1 MAKPSEKIPN
11 KIHFIWLGNILQQR
25 YLIPILTLA
34 SIARRSDFEINL
46 WVDKESNYWRAL
58 DAYPMDLAVI
68 NHPQIRN
75 IEELADK
82 MKEDS
87 FYLENNLNE
96 IANKTTVSPF
106 FRENNT
112 FNDFWQCVKREMIGL
127 KNLAAA
133 SDLLRYAILYQ
144 AGGYYFD
151 TDTKFHLTPK
161 SILCSENS
169 ILGFK
174 VQGAYAI
181 ENDIFSFGG
190 GNDLIA
196 ALPKHPILK
205 QIIKDLLH
213 AYKKGD
219 LEQLVLPLEKPV
231 KDKSIILTEMD
242 LKRAMKSI
250 HPYSLEACIHL
261 TLNYTGP
268 GQLYNA
274 IKLFLEEN
282 KYPPEVLSSMLAYG
296 QVGNLTPSYLC
307 SKKVFK
313 PFQKHPLIFA
323 NIEVESDSHTTWM
336 KQAQTRE
343 SSFDDTAVT
352 YNSIF
357 FKPKRESTELSERT
371 NLKVF
376 EC

>member
-1 MAKPSEKIPN
+1 
-11 KIHFIWLGNILQQR
+11 
-25 YLIPILTLA
+25 
-34 SIARRSDFEINL
+34 
-46 WVDKESNYWRAL
+46 
-58 DAYPMDLAVI
+58 MDLAVL

-75 IEELADK
+75 IDELADK
-82 MKEDS
+82 MQEDS

-96 IANKTTVSPF
+96 VANKTTVSPF
-106 FRENNT
+106 FKENNI
-112 FNDFWQCVKREMIGL
+112 FNGFWQCVKREMIGL

-144 AGGYYFD
+144 EGGYYFD
-151 TDTKFHLTPK
+151 TDTKFHLTPE
-161 SILCSENS
+161 SILCSENN

-205 QIIKDLLH
+205 QVIKDLLH
-213 AYKKGD
+213 AYNKGD

-231 KDKSIILTEMD
+231 KEKSVILTEMD

-250 HPYSLEACIHL
+250 HPYSQEACIAL

-268 GQLYNA
+268 GELYNA
-274 IKLFLEEN
+274 IKLFWEEN
-282 KYPPEVLSSMLAYG
+282 KYPQEVLSSMLAYG
-296 QVGNLTPSYLC
+296 QVGNLTPSYPRA
-307 SKKVFK
+307 KKIFK
-313 PFQKHPLIFA
+313 PFRKHPLTFA

-336 KQAQTRE
+336 KQAQTRGT
-343 SSFDDTAVT
+343 SFDDMAVT
-352 YNSIF
+352 SF
-357 FKPKRESTELSERT
+357 FKPKRESAELSEST